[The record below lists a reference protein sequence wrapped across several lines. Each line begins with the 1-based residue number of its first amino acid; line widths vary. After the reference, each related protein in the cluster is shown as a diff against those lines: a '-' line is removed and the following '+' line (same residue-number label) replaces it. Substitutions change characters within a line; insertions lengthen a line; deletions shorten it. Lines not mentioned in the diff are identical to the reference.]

1 MKSKPSFVILVV
13 ALSLSLIVP
22 LGALAAEKSLADILK
37 EKGILTKE
45 EYQEALKAEQ
55 AQKAEEA
62 KKAAEAAEAAKATPA
77 AEKPAGAPIAG
88 YKKGFFIQTPDEN
101 FKLNF
106 TGYVR
111 PMLRLYENNTSQDN
125 EFKIERARLVLETT
139 LGKYWQ
145 GRVSSELTT
154 ASDGKFLKYAY
165 LNCSYLPYLQ
175 VRAGQDKAPF
185 SREYLTSFSEVDTI
199 ERAMITDAGATVPK
213 YDIGIQLHGPRLL
226 NGILSYKVGLFNG
239 NGANNSDTND
249 DKDLIARLV
258 LAPFAPTDIAAL
270 KGLEFGGS
278 YQTGRQ
284 TPAQTYQPKLPTDW
298 SFFKEIR
305 YRGQRDRYGL
315 DMAYKLGPFKL
326 QGEWIYQSLE
336 REKQV
341 RVNPDT
347 HVIVSSGGKLIDA
360 PDLIAWGWY
369 VLGTYFV
376 WGNEEKGIQL
386 VVRYEQMD
394 VDDELA
400 PKRYREANPMGKD
413 TYDNR
418 WGNELNLRGNT
429 ADVLTLGF
437 NYFPHPNIRLA
448 FNWLYQYLDNQYTT
462 DKIIHDHEGNEVVT
476 AHGGAMN
483 TFYLLTQVRW

>member
-1 MKSKPSFVILVV
+1 MMKRNRSVILLAIVLTLCLILP
-13 ALSLSLIVP
+13 LSSI
-22 LGALAAEKSLADILK
+22 AAEKPLSDILR
-37 EKGILTKE
+37 EKGILTEE
-45 EYQEALKAEQ
+45 EYQEAQ
-55 AQKAEEA
+55 RAEEA
-62 KKAAEAAEAAKATPA
+62 KKAEEAAKAAPP

-88 YKKGFFIQTPDEN
+88 YKKGFFVQTPDEN

-125 EFKIERARLVLETT
+125 EFKIERARLVLEAT

-154 ASDGKFLKYAY
+154 TSDGKFLKYAY

-199 ERAMITDAGATVPK
+199 ERAMITDAGGTVPK

-226 NGILSYKVGLFNG
+226 DGILSYKVGLFNG

-249 DKDLIARLV
+249 DKDLVARLV
-258 LAPFAPTDIAAL
+258 LAPFAASNLSAL

-278 YQTGRQ
+278 YQMGRQ
-284 TPAQTYQPKLPTDW
+284 TPTQTYQPKLPTDW
-298 SFFKEIR
+298 NFFKEMR

-347 HVIVSSGGKLIDA
+347 NVIVSSGGKLIDA
-360 PDLIAWGWY
+360 PDLISWGWY

-386 VVRYEQMD
+386 VARYEQFD
-394 VDDELA
+394 VDDEEA
-400 PKRYREANPMGKD
+400 PKRYRKANPKQKNS
-413 TYDNR
+413 YDDR

-429 ADVLTLGF
+429 ADILTLGF

-448 FNWLYQYLDNQYTT
+448 FNWFYQYLDNQYTT
-462 DKIIHDHEGNEVVT
+462 DKVSHTHSGDEVPT
-476 AHGGAMN
+476 PNGHSQQA
-483 TFYLLTQVRW
+483 FYLLTQVKW